1 MAADTDRIEIK
12 IEDLQTA
19 QKIVNTVIAIKPLT
33 SFSFTLKGEGLTAL
47 KETLRLI
54 EWGIGKNKLKLK
66 EAAIDVLSPLV
77 DVDQGLPVNV
87 NLTEYEIKAME
98 EVSALIER
106 SISKYKD
113 GVVTR

>member
-1 MAADTDRIEIK
+1 MAVDADRIEIK

-19 QKIVNTVIAIKPLT
+19 QEIIGTFVNLKPLT
-33 SFSFTLKGEGLTAL
+33 SFSFTLNGQGLTAV

-54 EWGIGKNKLKLK
+54 EWGIGKNKPKLR
-66 EAAIDVLSPLV
+66 EAALDVLSPLV
-77 DVDQGLPVNV
+77 DDDQGVPINL

-98 EVSALIER
+98 EVSVLIER
-106 SISKYKD
+106 AISKHKD